1 MNELET
7 RATDA
12 VTMSEMALREAGAL
26 IGAYSLSFVGA
37 IVLLFIGYIA
47 AGIFERWLYS
57 ALGRIKGVDETLRR
71 FLSKVVRYT
80 ILILVAVTALAQF
93 GVQTT
98 SIIAALGAAGLAVGL
113 ALQGTL
119 QNIAAGIMLLVLRP
133 FRVGE
138 FITTPT
144 ISGTI
149 EEIGLFAT
157 ELRGADGLY
166 IFAPNSLLWNV
177 PVTNATRNPLRRTEL
192 ALTIAYGD
200 DVATARQ
207 VLLDLAAED
216 RRILEEPAP
225 ETFVATLG
233 DAAVGVTLHYWTATA
248 DFWKTKIDMTQKAKA
263 AFEAKGL
270 TIPVAPR
277 LLPAA
282 PSQ

>member
-1 MNELET
+1 MDELEI
-7 RATDA
+7 RATEA
-12 VTMSEMALREAGAL
+12 LTMTELAMREAGAL
-26 IGAYSLSFVGA
+26 IGAYSLSFLGA
-37 IVLLFIGYIA
+37 IVLLVVGYVA
-47 AGIFERWLYS
+47 TGIFERWLHTG
-57 ALGRIKGVDETLRR
+57 LGRIKGFDETLRR
-71 FLSKVVRYT
+71 FLSKVLRYT
-80 ILILVAVTALAQF
+80 ILIIVSVTVLAQF

-98 SIIAALGAAGLAVGL
+98 SIIAALGAVGLAIGL

-144 ISGTI
+144 ISGTV

-157 ELRGADGLY
+157 ELRGADGLF

-192 ALTIAYGD
+192 ALNIAYGD

-207 VLLDLAAED
+207 ALLDIAAKDE
-216 RRILEEPAP
+216 RVLEEPVP
-225 ETFVATLG
+225 ETYVATLG
-233 DAAVGVTLHYWTATA
+233 DAAVGVTLHYWTTTA
-248 DFWKTKIDMTQKAKA
+248 DFWKTKIDMTQKAKS

-270 TIPVAPR
+270 TIPVTPR
-277 LLPAA
+277 LLPSA